1 MIVLPIRNNLGR
13 MFIWC
18 DNCGSHLTQAV
29 KDVIVEC
36 NIDVAFLPE
45 NMTGELQVLDLVVIR
60 SRC

>member
-1 MIVLPIRNNLGR
+1 

-18 DNCGSHLTQAV
+18 DNCGSHLTQAGNDV
-29 KDVIVEC
+29 KVEC